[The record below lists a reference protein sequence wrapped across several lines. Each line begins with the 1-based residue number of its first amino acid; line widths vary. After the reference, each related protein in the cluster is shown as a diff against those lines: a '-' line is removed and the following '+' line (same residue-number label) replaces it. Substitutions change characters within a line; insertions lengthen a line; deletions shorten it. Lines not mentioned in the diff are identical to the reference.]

1 MEQLCHL
8 LQDSENNAEEEV
20 EGTEEAEEGWSVGE
34 CCLLG
39 IACCLLELRA
49 ALITS
54 LRPE

>member
-1 MEQLCHL
+1 MEQLRHL

-20 EGTEEAEEGWSVGE
+20 EGTEEPEEGWSVGE

-39 IACCLLELRA
+39 SAFCTLELRA

-54 LRPE
+54 LGPE

>member
-1 MEQLCHL
+1 MEQLRHL

-20 EGTEEAEEGWSVGE
+20 EGTEEPEEGWSVGE

-39 IACCLLELRA
+39 IACCTLELRA

-54 LRPE
+54 LGPE